1 MFAWFRFVLVSFEDA
16 SMQIFVKTLT
26 CGPITLDVKSSDTI
40 SMIRRKIRCKID
52 DMFLGIRD
60 VEILEI
66 VEGNHGL
73 VFAGHLLQDERT
85 LSDYKITSDDTIR
98 MTSTLDGGGT
108 YVSFI
113 HFRFGNANNKCNKC
127 LVIAAA
133 SLCFFLLFCIC
144 LIHTT

>member
-1 MFAWFRFVLVSFEDA
+1 
-16 SMQIFVKTLT
+16 MQIFVKTLT

-52 DMFLGIRD
+52 DMFLGIGD

-113 HFRFGNANNKCNKC
+113 HFRFGNAINKCNKC
-127 LVIAAA
+127 LNWV
-133 SLCFFLLFCIC
+133 STGSCLLFLLLLLC
-144 LIHTT
+144 LLHKYVCS